1 MPRPKGTPKTGGRKK
16 GTPNRHPPE
25 LKATIYAFAANAWEQ
40 IPELL
45 QHVTPAERLQFIARI
60 LPFAIAKKTEISI
73 QEETRALLDN
83 IENLSTEQLQR
94 LKEIIIHATTKAK

>member
-25 LKATIYAFAANAWEQ
+25 LKAAVSAFVASEWERL
-40 IPELL
+40 PRLL
-45 QHVTPAERLQFIARI
+45 QEVTPAERLQFFAKV

-73 QEETRALLDN
+73 QEETRALLEN
-83 IENLSTEQLQR
+83 IEDLTTEQLER
-94 LKEIIIHATTKAK
+94 LKEIINDATNET